1 MNIGSVNETSQ
12 INPGSDAATAAA
24 AGFAMPPFAAAPPYG
39 YAPAA
44 YGYPPYAM
52 PPWGC
57 AWPPAAA
64 FVPPAAAAAPPP
76 EAAAPVGGMARLMQD
91 LAGGNGNGLAGL
103 TQLLNLDDK
112 EFWKG
117 ALVGA
122 AAVLLLTNE
131 SVQRALFRGAVKS
144 RDAVQGGVEK
154 VRERTG
160 GTRRAR
166 KGASKPAQTTE
177 E

>member
-12 INPGSDAATAAA
+12 INPGSDAATAA
-24 AGFAMPPFAAAPPYG
+24 GLAMPPFAAAPPYG
-39 YAPAA
+39 YAPPA
-44 YGYPPYAM
+44 YGYPAYAM

-64 FVPPAAAAAPPP
+64 FVPPAAAAAAPPP
-76 EAAAPVGGMARLMQD
+76 EAAAPPGGMAKLMQD
-91 LAGGNGNGLAGL
+91 LAGGNGDGLAGL

-144 RDAVQGGVEK
+144 RDAVQGGVQK

-160 GTRRAR
+160 GARSAR
-166 KGASKPAQTTE
+166 KRASKSAQTTE

>member
-12 INPGSDAATAAA
+12 INPGSDAANAAA
-24 AGFAMPPFAAAPPYG
+24 AGFALPPFAAPPPYG
-39 YAPAA
+39 YAYPA
-44 YGYPPYAM
+44 YAM
-52 PPWGC
+52 PPWG
-57 AWPPAAA
+57 AWPPATA
-64 FVPPAAAAAPPP
+64 FVPPAAAAAAPPP
-76 EAAAPVGGMARLMQD
+76 EAAAPAGGMAKLMQD
-91 LAGGNGNGLAGL
+91 LAGGNGDGLAGL
-103 TQLLNLDDK
+103 TQLLSLDDK

-144 RDAVQGGVEK
+144 RDAVQGGVQK

-160 GTRRAR
+160 GARRAR
-166 KGASKPAQTTE
+166 KRASKPAQTTE
-177 E
+177 D